1 MSWVW
6 SSICHGLDILKE
18 HAHWDIMNG
27 RYVNAFSYNWIL
39 NPSLPLCVNQPNPN
53 FKVSEFIMHDTR
65 EWNVPLVQAFFTRE
79 NCLKICIMRVPISGN
94 DTLVWPYNKNGSLTV
109 KSVYKLLA
117 NKLPHNSTNNTDI
130 EVYMA
135 IWKSPLLPRTQLFLW
150 KCVENIIPTGS
161 KLARYN
167 RNHDD
172 RCKVCN
178 SDVVE
183 TPEHMIPQCSFSRN
197 VWSNIPIVSNLILQD
212 MNFNISL
219 KDWITK
225 WLTSS
230 QFQTHLVTAM
240 NTAWC
245 IWKDRCFKVF
255 EDKTPNPQITARTSL
270 RISEDISN
278 NLVSTPNTNAT
289 HSVHDNNSDFLYQ
302 ISQNNLI
309 LYCDA
314 SFDKDT
320 NNSGIGIVA
329 MNNAGEFKGCKLVYG
344 RKASCEDAESDAL
357 LEAAKWIK
365 EKNLQDVYLV
375 SDAKNV
381 VAYLNNVI
389 GQASWTSCSILD
401 GCLFLLQNI
410 NLIRFKHVKR
420 SFNVAADIAAKHSR
434 VGNVSGEWDRN
445 NCPHFLQDIVNS
457 R

>member
-1 MSWVW
+1 M
-6 SSICHGLDILKE
+6 
-18 HAHWDIMNG
+18 
-27 RYVNAFSYNWIL
+27 
-39 NPSLPLCVNQPNPN
+39 
-53 FKVSEFIMHDTR
+53 VSEFIMHDIR

-79 NCLKICIMRVPISGN
+79 NCLKICSMRVLIPGN
-94 DTLVWPYNKNGSLTV
+94 DTLVWPYNKYGILTV

-117 NKLPHNSTNNTDI
+117 NGLPHNSTNNPDI
-130 EVYMA
+130 EVYRA
-135 IWKSPLLPRTQLFLW
+135 IWKSPLFPRTQIFLW
-150 KCVENIIPTGS
+150 KCVENIILTGS

-167 RNHDD
+167 SNHDK
-172 RCKVCN
+172 CKVCN

-183 TPEHMIPQCSFSRN
+183 TPEHMVLQCSFARN

-212 MNFNISL
+212 LNSNISL

-230 QFQTHLVTAM
+230 QLQTHLVTAM

-255 EDKTPNPQITARTSL
+255 ENKTSNPQITARTAL
-270 RISEDISN
+270 KISADIFN
-278 NLVSTPNTNAT
+278 NLVSIPNTNT
-289 HSVHDNNSDFLYQ
+289 TSPVHDNNPIFLHQ
-302 ISQNNLI
+302 ISQDSLI
-309 LYCDA
+309 LYFDA

-329 MNNAGEFKGCKLVYG
+329 MNNTGEFKGCKLVSG
-344 RKASCEDAESDAL
+344 RKASSEDVESGAL

-381 VAYLNNVI
+381 VAYLNNDR

-401 GCLFLLQNI
+401 DCLFLL
-410 NLIRFKHVKR
+410 
-420 SFNVAADIAAKHSR
+420 
-434 VGNVSGEWDRN
+434 
-445 NCPHFLQDIVNS
+445 
-457 R
+457 